1 MQTNVTISDLVGVIS
16 PLSIAAD
23 NRPRPWCIYAGSVSY
38 VVWCSHAQCPA
49 SSSGLRVI
57 SG

>member
-38 VVWCSHAQCPA
+38 VHCGVVMPNARHPR
-49 SSSGLRVI
+49 LD
-57 SG
+57 